1 MGQET
6 GLASLASEVDDAQH
20 ALLAA
25 ARTEP
30 GKVWRADDLVRPF
43 REQWRESVLMIALD
57 QLITDKQLDV
67 DSRWHIRV
75 AQ

>member
-1 MGQET
+1 MGQEL
-6 GLASLASEVDDAQH
+6 GLASLASEVEDAQH

-25 ARTEP
+25 ARSEP
-30 GKVWRADDLVRPF
+30 DKLWRADDLVRVLHN
-43 REQWRESVLMIALD
+43 QWRESVVMIALD
-57 QLITDKQLDV
+57 QLIKDKDFQV

>member
-6 GLASLASEVDDAQH
+6 GLASLASEVEDAQQ

-25 ARTEP
+25 ARTDP
-30 GKVWRADDLVRPF
+30 SKVWRADDLVLALHN
-43 REQWRESVLMIALD
+43 QWRESVVMIALD
-57 QLITDKQLDV
+57 QLISDKDFEV

-75 AQ
+75 AE